1 MFLYT
6 SAYVF
11 AILNMSHIQNVHIPG
26 FSLAKACLQV

>member
-11 AILNMSHIQNVHIPG
+11 TILNMSHIQNIHIPG
-26 FSLAKACLQV
+26 FCLAKAYLHV

>member
-11 AILNMSHIQNVHIPG
+11 AILNMSHIQNIRIPG
-26 FSLAKACLQV
+26 FCLVKAYLQI